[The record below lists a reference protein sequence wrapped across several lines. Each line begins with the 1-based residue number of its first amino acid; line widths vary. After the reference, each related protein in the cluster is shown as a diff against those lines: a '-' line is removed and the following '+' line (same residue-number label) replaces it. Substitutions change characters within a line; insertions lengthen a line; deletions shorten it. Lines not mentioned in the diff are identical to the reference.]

1 MSIFTGREL
10 EFLASLNASW
20 RRLYWNEL
28 VRLLKDDDVGCEPAT
43 IHSDIARERDILAA
57 WACAASI
64 RRGACF
70 ARQAAPFSDHG

>member
-20 RRLYWNEL
+20 RRLYWSEL

-43 IHSDIARERDILAA
+43 THSDVARERDILTA
-57 WACAASI
+57 
-64 RRGACF
+64 
-70 ARQAAPFSDHG
+70 

>member
-28 VRLLKDDDVGCEPAT
+28 ARLLKDDEFGCEPAT
-43 IHSDIARERDILAA
+43 TVSDGGRERDILAA
-57 WACAASI
+57 
-64 RRGACF
+64 
-70 ARQAAPFSDHG
+70 